1 MSKDGFDA
9 MGEHFGMTT
18 PSAAL
23 GQKTAEPAKATDTP
37 APAPTPEPGAT
48 VEATGAKETAT
59 GTATETVAH
68 KYEPPASWTK
78 EEKAAFY
85 DYDESIQE
93 RMSRDYKNMQGDYTK
108 KTQEISPFRNVFD
121 EVNKNGRYKD
131 GKEFSEAVKQM
142 FLINDHIVSH
152 PELAEAFKN
161 MIQSHV
167 ESKSTGKP
175 WEFGSKKQAANPEM
189 EKLLTDFDGW
199 LGKSDE
205 DLETD
210 FVNNTAKNLKQL
222 SALLK
227 HALSAPNGIEERINA
242 AIQAK
247 FAQYDSVFEP
257 FRIEREEAAKTK
269 AMINSLPEERKSD
282 PEFIGKVHEAWM
294 AKRDGDW
301 KDKPLEEQFSL
312 AAVEAEGYFK
322 AEKARKEGEE
332 AAKLEADKQRLEG
345 VGRGS
350 STPGADNSL
359 SKALMNRYE
368 KDGIG
373 GKLV

>member
-1 MSKDGFDA
+1 MAKDGFDA
-9 MGEHFGMTT
+9 LGEHFGMTT
-18 PSAAL
+18 PSTAL
-23 GQKTAEPAKATDTP
+23 GQKTEAKATEATTT
-37 APAPTPEPGAT
+37 TPEATSESGAT
-48 VEATGAKETAT
+48 TEATGAKEST
-59 GTATETVAH
+59 TETPVR
-68 KYEPPASWTK
+68 KYEAPASWTK
-78 EEKAAFY
+78 EEKASFY
-85 DYDESIQE
+85 DYDETIQE

-108 KTQEISPFRNVFD
+108 KTQEIAQF
-121 EVNKNGRYKD
+121 KA
-131 GKEFSEAVKQM
+131 EFEQM
-142 FLINDHIVSH
+142 KKVGEYLSSD
-152 PELAEAFKN
+152 PALAEMFKN
-161 MIQSHV
+161 MVQSHY
-167 ESKSTGKP
+167 EAKSTGKP
-175 WEFGSKKQAANPEM
+175 WEFGSKKQAANPET
-189 EKLLTDFDGW
+189 EKLLADFDGW

-247 FAQYDSVFEP
+247 FAQYDAVFEP
-257 FRIEREEAAKTK
+257 FRIEREEAARTK
-269 AMINSLPEERKSD
+269 AMINSLPDERRDD
-282 PEFIGKVHEAWM
+282 PEFIGKVHEAFM
-294 AKRDGDW
+294 AKRDGEW

-312 AAVEAEGYFK
+312 AAVEAEGWFK

-332 AAKLEADKQRLEG
+332 SAKLEADKQRLEG

-359 SKALMNRYE
+359 SKALMTRYE

>member
-48 VEATGAKETAT
+48 VEATGAKETPP
-59 GTATETVAH
+59 ETTSH

-108 KTQEISPFRNVFD
+108 KTQEIAQF
-121 EVNKNGRYKD
+121 KA
-131 GKEFSEAVKQM
+131 EFEQM
-142 FLINDHIVSH
+142 KKVGDYISSDPV
-152 PELAEAFKN
+152 LAEAFKN
-161 MIQSHV
+161 MVQSHY
-167 ESKSTGKP
+167 EAKSTGKP
-175 WEFGSKKQAANPEM
+175 WEFGSAKKQAVPPEV
-189 EKLLTDFDGW
+189 EGLLKDFDGW

-205 DLETD
+205 DLDND

-222 SALLK
+222 GSLLK
-227 HALSAPNGIEERINA
+227 HALTLPNSVEEKINA

-312 AAVEAEGYFK
+312 AAVEAEGWFK